1 MKMLEA
7 KKRPEDLQKL
17 VSAISSNASEIP
29 RAQFQ
34 KNLRTKLMMKHKE
47 VMREG
52 SVARFTWPKFNFG
65 SLNKGWAFVVAIL
78 LVITVGFASYPFIP
92 APEVQGYNLRAN
104 VRKISYNAPIKVVFT
119 QLMDHGSVEKAF
131 RVNPQVEGRFDW
143 SGNALM
149 FYPKDQ
155 FKVGQTFNVF
165 VDRAAKSIFQKSLRY
180 DYEEVFEIT
189 GPPQVLL
196 FSPAASSVD
205 VPIDAQITMHFDR
218 PMTQLTT
225 LDQGVENAIAVKIDP
240 PTNGK
245 MKWLGTDSIRFIPDK
260 LAYSTHYTLTI
271 PKGTFSAEG
280 GQTDQDFVA
289 TFDTLKPELINT
301 VPLNLG
307 KYNGPQLFF
316 SDLSDF
322 PASSSNI
329 QLLFNQIMNADKAS
343 SKIHLWSYKG
353 DKNRL
358 KFFGCGGDCP
368 QSTNISG
375 SGKSA
380 PQSTEDV
387 LKQFNA
393 NDWAEVPFQVS
404 YYTLNQ
410 FKTDSEYKEG
420 DTQITLPEPEELK
433 KTLMLSPAQ
442 PLGYDQYY
450 LVKVDKDFGG
460 VEGTLTLGEDK
471 GILFKTV
478 GEITVN
484 STAPKNGVKDY
495 PLSGG
500 ISLTFSQPMD
510 LDSIKEKFAI
520 EPKSIDADT
529 KLENQPDLTLSLSD
543 TVLNVSYAI
552 KPSTDYKITIQKG
565 VKDQFGKTLN
575 QDFVLT
581 FKTAAI
587 SPTFEVM
594 SPTDITVVDANKPT
608 VFYVKSTNV
617 DTMNLNFKKLS
628 EEEFK
633 KIYQRGYIDWRSN
646 IPAGPFTSFS
656 KTIAKQF
663 NQTVTTKIDL
673 GKETNMAMAPGYY
686 YFDVS
691 SPQVKNPY
699 AGQDGALN
707 LRIERH
713 IFMVSYSG
721 LTMKMSPTK
730 LLIWATNF
738 ADGAPNAGMDIS
750 VIQNGSTDGK
760 ALYSGKTDQNGLVTF
775 DLPAS
780 AGSENIYNRQYL
792 IFGKKNNDIT
802 LTHTTWSEGVDP
814 SSFNIDY
821 NPYAPKYYA
830 YVYMDRP
837 IYRPGNTVYF
847 KGILRVDKD
856 AAFKLPDVKQAMVT
870 IDDSMGNAVYSK
882 TLDLNANGSFAGE
895 LQLGNQAATG
905 DYFLNV
911 AVGNNGVV
919 TGKGQSNVIG
929 SYQSFHVAEYRKPD
943 YQINLNTDKKSYV
956 NGDTLKLKVKASYFF
971 GAPLPNAPIQWTV
984 KSQDYFFFLNSD
996 NNLSPFFSFS
1006 DEGYSCYF
1014 GCQGQTA
1021 VVSQG
1026 KAKLDA
1032 NGEYT
1037 IELPL
1042 NIADKKMSQ
1051 FYTVEVTAFD
1061 LNNQSVSD
1069 RVTVSVHEGEYYVGI
1084 MSINDVVQA
1093 GKEAKFDLVSVDENG
1108 KVVGGKSTEVTLYKR
1123 NWNTVKKKNVDSDYY
1138 FENSYDDVLIEKK
1151 TVTTDNQGKA
1161 NVSFIPKEGGVFKV
1175 GTESKDSR
1183 GNKITSSTTVYVS
1196 SGSFVNW
1203 GQANNDRIE
1212 LVADKQE
1219 YKIGDTAHVMVKSPY
1234 QNVYALVTYERGEIL
1249 DKKVIK
1255 IKSNSDVIDVPI
1267 TDKSIPNEFVSVV
1280 LIKGDNNQAGLA
1292 QPTGK
1297 DAIDERS
1304 VASFKM
1310 GYATL
1315 QVDTS
1320 SRKLL
1325 VSVQTN
1331 QQKYH
1336 PGDEVTINVKTTD
1349 VNGKPVK
1356 AEMSLSVVDKSVLSL
1371 VENFTADLL
1380 NDFYRKRSLGVMTS
1394 ETLTKALSR
1403 INVQV
1408 ESGLKGGGG
1417 GTLQKRGNFKDTAY
1431 WQAAL
1436 NTNEQGVGTIKF
1448 KLPDNLTTWQI
1459 LAIGATA
1466 NTLVGSQKTDF
1477 IVSKDVLVRPIL
1489 PRFLIVNDEIT
1500 VGTIVHNYLTNAVDL
1515 DVSVEASGVTLNGSN
1530 KQRIHLGSGEEKK
1543 VEFKATV
1550 LDEAEAVIT
1559 FKAIAVNDSNIGDI
1573 LENKMPIHPYSFP
1586 ETVATSTVID
1596 NGDKHVETVWLPN
1609 NIDPKFGKLT
1619 IAVAPTLAS
1628 SITKGI
1634 EYLMT
1639 YPYGCAEQVAS
1650 ALLPNVTIK
1659 QMLSLPALG
1668 KIAAKLV
1675 DQKTLQKNVESGLQ
1689 ALYKLQQG
1697 NGGWGLWETS
1707 EATPHLTSYVLFAL
1721 NESKKAGYTV
1731 DDNVMN
1737 RGVNF
1742 LKSKIG
1748 SNSVKISQLTNSTLS
1763 STKYDKYNLDSRAF
1777 ALYVLAE
1784 MGKGDLALSN
1794 NLFDLRKNL
1803 NLSAQAYLVMDL
1815 QKLITQE
1822 KLGGAALQEV
1832 QKKIDTIKNEILAR
1846 AKESPRGVHFEE
1858 NTLDYQFFDTN
1869 NRTTALILQMLNRLD
1884 PANPLVPKML
1894 RYMLLEKKNGH
1905 FASTQETAVSLMA
1918 LIEYLKTSGEL
1929 NVDYDGIV
1937 TVNGAE
1943 KLHKGFTENNI
1954 EAREEVTIPLKDL
1967 LQNNLDNEITAVR
1980 NGNGKMYFDMNLQ
1993 YFLPTEQIKARDEG
2007 IEVHQ
2012 QYFATDDK
2020 KEENPLTSIKV
2031 GENLK
2036 GKMTIIVPEDS
2047 YYVLVEDFLPAG
2059 LEGVD
2064 FSLKTSEQQLQD
2076 QNDGKGSMCLT
2087 WDCYNELWRF
2097 NHSEVLDDRMTYF
2110 ADFLPK
2116 GVYEI
2121 NYFVRATTPG
2131 TYHDLPA
2138 MASETYFPEVF
2149 GRSEGRMFMV
2159 TN

>member
-1 MKMLEA
+1 MLEA
-7 KKRPEDLQKL
+7 KKRPEDLQNL
-17 VSAISSNASEIP
+17 VSAIESGAPEIP
-29 RAQFQ
+29 RVQFQ
-34 KNLRTKLMMKHKE
+34 NNLRTKLMMKHKE

-52 SVARFTWPKFNFG
+52 SSAKHAEDPITEKKNGARFTWPKFNFG
-65 SLNKGWAFVVAIL
+65 ANGSPFASLNKGWAFVVAIL

-119 QLMDHGSVEKAF
+119 QLMDHGSVEKSF
-131 RVNPQVEGRFDW
+131 HVNPQTEGRFDW

-155 FKVGQTFNVF
+155 FKVGQSFNVF
-165 VDRAAKSIFQKSLRY
+165 VDRTAKSIFQKSLRY

-189 GPPQVLL
+189 GSPQVVL

-205 VPIDAQITMHFDR
+205 VPTDAQITIHFDR

-225 LDQGVENAIAVKIDP
+225 LDQGVQNAIAVKMDP
-240 PTNGK
+240 QTSGK

-289 TFDTLKPELINT
+289 SFDTLKPELIGT
-301 VPLNLG
+301 LPRSG
-307 KYNGPQLFF
+307 GEYNGPQIFF
-316 SDLSDF
+316 SEGS
-322 PASSSNI
+322 AHSSNF
-329 QLLFNQIMNADKAS
+329 QLIFNQVMNADKAS
-343 SKIHLWSYKG
+343 SMIHMWSYKG
-353 DKNRL
+353 DRKKINL
-358 KFFGCGGDCP
+358 
-368 QSTNISG
+368 
-375 SGKSA
+375 
-380 PQSTEDV
+380 TEQDV

-393 NDWAEVPFQVS
+393 NDWAEMSFQVS

-410 FKTDSEYKEG
+410 FKTDNEYKVG

-442 PLGYDQYY
+442 PLDYDQYY

-460 VEGTLTLGEDK
+460 AEGTLTLGADQ

-478 GEITVN
+478 GDIKVN
-484 STAPKNGVKDY
+484 STAPANGAKDY
-495 PLSGG
+495 PLSSS
-500 ISLTFSQPMD
+500 IRLTFSQPMD
-510 LDSIKEKFAI
+510 LDSLKEKFVI
-520 EPKSIDADT
+520 EPKSFDADT
-529 KLENQPDLTLSLSD
+529 KLENKPDLTLSEND
-543 TVLNVSYAI
+543 TILNVAYPI
-552 KPSTDYKITIQKG
+552 KPSADYKITIQKG

-617 DTMNLNFKKLS
+617 DTMNLNFRKLS

-633 KIYQRGYIDWRSN
+633 KIYQQGYIDWRSN
-646 IPAGPFTSFS
+646 IPTGPFTSFS

-673 GKETNMAMAPGYY
+673 GKETNTALEPGYY

-699 AGQDGALN
+699 AGQDGALD

-730 LLIWATNF
+730 LLVWSTNF
-738 ADGAPNAGMDIS
+738 ADGAPNADMDIS

-760 ALYSGKTDQNGLVTF
+760 ALYSGKTDQNGLVVF
-775 DLPAS
+775 NLPEV
-780 AGSENIYNRQYL
+780 GSEGFYSRQYL
-792 IFGKKNNDIT
+792 IFGKKSNDIT
-802 LTHTTWSEGVDP
+802 LTHATWSEGIDP
-814 SSFNIDY
+814 SSFNVDY
-821 NPYAPKYYA
+821 NPYSPKYYA

-847 KGILRVDKD
+847 KGILRIDKD

-870 IDDSMGNAVYSK
+870 INDSMGNTVYTK
-882 TLDLNANGSFAGE
+882 TLDLNANGSFSGE
-895 LQLGNQAATG
+895 LQLGDKAATG

-911 AVGNNGVV
+911 AAGNNGVV
-919 TGKGQSNVIG
+919 TSKGQTDITG
-929 SYQSFHVAEYRKPD
+929 SYQTFHVAEYRKPD
-943 YQINLNTDKKSYV
+943 YQINLNADKKSYV

-996 NNLSPFFSFS
+996 SILSPFFSFS

-1014 GCQGQTA
+1014 GCQGQTT

-1061 LNNQSVSD
+1061 LNNQTVSD
-1069 RVTVSVHEGEYYVGI
+1069 RVTVPVHEGEYYVGI
-1084 MSINDVVQA
+1084 MSTNDVVQA
-1093 GKEAKFDLVSVDENG
+1093 GKDAKFDLVSVDENG
-1108 KVVGGKSTEVTLYKR
+1108 KTVGGKSVDVTLYKR

-1151 TVTTDNQGKA
+1151 TVTTDGQGKA

-1267 TDKSIPNEFVSVV
+1267 TDKSVPNEFVSVV

-1320 SRKLL
+1320 NRKMLIN
-1325 VSVQTN
+1325 VQTN
-1331 QQKYH
+1331 QPKYH

-1356 AEMSLSVVDKSVLSL
+1356 AELSLSVVDKSVLSL
-1371 VENFTADLL
+1371 MENFTADLL
-1380 NDFYRKRSLGVMTS
+1380 NEFYRKRSLGVETS

-1431 WQAAL
+1431 WQAVL
-1436 NTNEQGVGTIKF
+1436 NTNDQGVGTIKF

-1477 IVSKDVLVRPIL
+1477 IVSKDVLVRPVL

-1500 VGTIVHNYLTNAVDL
+1500 VGAIVHNYLINAVDL
-1515 DVSVEASGVTLNGSN
+1515 DVSVEASGVTLNGSTT
-1530 KQRIHLGSGEEKK
+1530 QRVHLESGEEKK

-1550 LDEAEAVIT
+1550 LDQAEAVIT
-1559 FKAIAVNDSNIGDI
+1559 FKAISTSDSNVGDI

-1609 NIDPKFGKLT
+1609 NIDPKFGKLV

-1634 EYLMT
+1634 EYLMS
-1639 YPYGCAEQVAS
+1639 YPYGCAEQIAS
-1650 ALLPNVTIK
+1650 TLLPNVTIK
-1659 QMLSLPALG
+1659 QMLDLPALG
-1668 KIAAKLV
+1668 KVAAKLI

-1689 ALYKLQQG
+1689 ALYKLQQD

-1742 LKSKIG
+1742 LKTHLNNNPLTSKPLNVAG
-1748 SNSVKISQLTNSTLS
+1748 LQGNS
-1763 STKYDKYNLDSRAF
+1763 KYEMDARAF

-1794 NLFDLRKNL
+1794 NLFDLHKNL
-1803 NLSAQAYLVMDL
+1803 NLSAQAYLVMDF

-1846 AKESPRGVHFEE
+1846 GKETPRGVHFEE

-1869 NRTTALILQMLNRLD
+1869 DRTTALVLQMLNRLD
-1884 PANPLVPKML
+1884 PANPLIPKML
-1894 RYMLLEKKNGH
+1894 RYMLLEKKDGH

-1943 KLHKGFTENNI
+1943 KIHKGFTQNNI
-1954 EAREEVTIPLKDL
+1954 DAREEVTIPLKDL

-1993 YFLPTEQIKARDEG
+1993 YFLPTEQIQARDEG

-2012 QYFATDDK
+2012 QYFAADDT
-2020 KEENPLTSIKV
+2020 KEENPLTAVKV

-2036 GKMTIIVPEDS
+2036 GKMTIIVPEDR

-2064 FSLKTSEQQLQD
+2064 FSLKTSQQQLQD
-2076 QNDGKGSMCLT
+2076 QAVGKGNGCAT

-2097 NHSEVLDDRMTYF
+2097 NHSEVRDDRMTYF

-2149 GRSEGRMFMV
+2149 GRSGGRIFTV
-2159 TN
+2159 NN